1 MSVHGGGGSPCQNR
15 SNPLRGRARRSPY
28 RGEEDPEAAVM
39 GPAQGRLGFPPP
51 ARVTVVPTQRLAA
64 ERCVRPAKAAFNF

>member
-1 MSVHGGGGSPCQNR
+1 MS
-15 SNPLRGRARRSPY
+15 RARRSPY